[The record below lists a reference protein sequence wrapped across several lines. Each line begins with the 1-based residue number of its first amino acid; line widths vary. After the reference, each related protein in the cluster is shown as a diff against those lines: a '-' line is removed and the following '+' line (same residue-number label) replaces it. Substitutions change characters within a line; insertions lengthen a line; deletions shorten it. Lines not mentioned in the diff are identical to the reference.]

1 MGDKARLSRRKQK
14 LEYWAVRLIILA
26 VRSLPLAFLKLF
38 GTLAGNAF
46 FALVKRRREIALDN
60 LRHALGDV
68 MGEEA
73 LRDIAR
79 ESCRSLILTFLEM
92 IRFHF
97 SLPDMD
103 AVRER
108 TARSSQLMAALDK
121 ARHIHDET
129 GGCIFVTPHIGN
141 WELLLRG
148 ASLVGIPLAVVMRPL
163 DNPDVERLLFATRAA
178 EGHLVIPKKNALF
191 ALQRILRQGKSIGLL
206 PDQSTK
212 KGIHAPFFGRKA
224 FTTPVPAL
232 LSVMYNRP
240 IVVVAC
246 CRSRESGAFEAF
258 VSDPLRPA
266 PGANE
271 KNEVIRLTQAMNHS
285 MEEVI
290 RRYPEQYLW
299 IHNRWKTYDS

>member
-1 MGDKARLSRRKQK
+1 MGDKARSRRRKHQF
-14 LEYWAVRLIILA
+14 EYWAVRFVILV
-26 VRSLPLAFLKLF
+26 VRSLPLAFLRFF
-38 GTLAGNAF
+38 GTVAGDAF
-46 FALVKRRREIALDN
+46 FALSERRRQIALAN
-60 LRHALGDV
+60 LRHALGEST
-68 MGEEA
+68 GEEE
-73 LRDIAR
+73 RKDIAR

-97 SLPDMD
+97 SEPDMKTI
-103 AVRER
+103 RER
-108 TARSSQLMAALDK
+108 TARSQHLQTILTR

-129 GGCIFVTPHIGN
+129 GGCLFVTPHIGN

-148 ASLVGIPLAVVMRPL
+148 ATLVGIPLAVVMRPL

-212 KGIHAPFFGRKA
+212 KGIPASFFGRKA
-224 FTTPVPAL
+224 LTTPVPAL

-246 CRSRESGAFEAF
+246 CRSRKNGTFEGF
-258 VSDPLRPA
+258 VSDPLWPT

-271 KNEVIRLTQAMNHS
+271 RDEVVRLTQAMNHS

-290 RRYPEQYLW
+290 VRYPEQYLW
-299 IHNRWKTYDS
+299 IHNRWKTYDR